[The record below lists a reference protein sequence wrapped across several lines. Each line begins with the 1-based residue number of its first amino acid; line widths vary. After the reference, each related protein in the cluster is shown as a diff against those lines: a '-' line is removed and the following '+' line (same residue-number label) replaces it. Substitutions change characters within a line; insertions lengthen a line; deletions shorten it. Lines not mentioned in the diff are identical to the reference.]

1 MRKILRG
8 VLVGLFLLFAW
19 PWFLYKK
26 YGNVKYRPEGKTIIA
41 ANHYSNFDAFFIYL
55 MYGRKK
61 IYFAAIDGSK
71 TRCVPRF
78 ITWLFDCVFV
88 ETEGYNYKFIRKC
101 IDILNRGGI
110 ICIFPEGVINPR
122 KFGFFDFKNSFVYFA
137 KKTGA
142 KILPVYVYPELNPFK
157 RSKLYIGD
165 VIPAEEIAD
174 KSADGASIYV
184 QCKIAEYSNL
194 LEQIKNKSPK

>member
-1 MRKILRG
+1 M
-8 VLVGLFLLFAW
+8 FLLFAW
-19 PWFLYKK
+19 PWFLFKK
-26 YGNVKYRPEGKTIIA
+26 YGNVKYKLEGGTVIA

-55 MYGRKK
+55 IYGRRR

-88 ETEGYNYKFIRKC
+88 DTEGYNYKFVRKC
-101 IDILNRGGI
+101 IDILKRGGV

-142 KILPVYVYPELNPFK
+142 KILPIYVYPALNPFK
-157 RSKLYIGD
+157 RSRLYIGD
-165 VIPAEEIAD
+165 AIPAEEIAD
-174 KSADGASIYV
+174 KTLDGASAYV
-184 QCKIAEYSNL
+184 QGKIMEYGCLCEELSK
-194 LEQIKNKSPK
+194 KN